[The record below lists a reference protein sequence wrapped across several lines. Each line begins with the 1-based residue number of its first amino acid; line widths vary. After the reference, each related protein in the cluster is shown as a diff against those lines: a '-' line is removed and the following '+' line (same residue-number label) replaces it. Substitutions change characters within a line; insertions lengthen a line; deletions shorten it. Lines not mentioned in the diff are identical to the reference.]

1 MRIPSTTRFLPNNPW
16 RFVATLRL
24 KSGVQSATMSV
35 DAEALTQLDYSSCE
49 ESSRAAAGRAIFSGP
64 NTSTASVTVSRATP
78 PAPDAGGVLAQD
90 VSPVLVG
97 RARFAADAIRVGR
110 TTKVNVTVTN
120 NGNGAS
126 VAGRVCVRFTSH
138 LVIVKKPKGVTQK
151 GLLLCAP
158 TPAIA
163 VGQTITAAK
172 GIVVRGVRTTDEAR
186 VRDGANDGVAVTGD
200 VLEIFGQQ
208 LRAGG
213 VTG

>member
-1 MRIPSTTRFLPNNPW
+1 MRAVHLAPGDRE
-16 RFVATLRL
+16 
-24 KSGVQSATMSV
+24 
-35 DAEALTQLDYSSCE
+35 EAQ
-49 ESSRAAAGRAIFSGP
+49 
-64 NTSTASVTVSRATP
+64 
-78 PAPDAGGVLAQD
+78 
-90 VSPVLVG
+90 
-97 RARFAADAIRVGR
+97 
-110 TTKVNVTVTN
+110 
-120 NGNGAS
+120 
-126 VAGRVCVRFTSH
+126 
-138 LVIVKKPKGVTQK
+138 GVTQK